1 MKTTSVA
8 RIFFLAQTMHS
19 YVLALTQFPDQK
31 ILRYEHGVDY
41 TTVSSWDD
49 ADQFC
54 RAKGQMLTT
63 RNQIC
68 PGGVGGAPIGGN
80 FVGDNWIAVIDD
92 LEVVVQVG
100 SFYHSCEGHI
110 ENNKRLGSEIGKN
123 DWGKDGNKKSYY
135 NNHVYCFDDTTP
147 NPTPVPTLSV
157 ADAAGDGCQNHVK
170 FSSNFVSSSGE
181 ACDTCSFCDG
191 SSLSAVFDPDSQG
204 ACIDCAGIDNS
215 CVEIQIMT
223 TFDNE
228 WEMKFISLSSSHAGS
243 EYDPETI
250 IIEGSNDDDVWDQL
264 LHKTL
269 VFNDRKEAVDFLTDD
284 SDKKYKNYKMTF
296 KMKESA
302 SKMHIGHYAI
312 ISSYTKTC
320 TSNIFED
327 VTGKYVMPYKIQ
339 T

>member
-1 MKTTSVA
+1 MQTTSVA

-31 ILRYEHGVDY
+31 MSRYEHGVDY
-41 TTVSSWDD
+41 TTVSTWDD

-54 RAKGQMLTT
+54 RNKGLMLPT

-68 PGGVGGAPIGGN
+68 PDGVGKAPIGGN
-80 FVGDNWIAVIDD
+80 FEGDNWVSVIDD
-92 LEVVVQVG
+92 LEVSVQVG
-100 SFYHSCEGHI
+100 SVYLSCEGHREVNI
-110 ENNKRLGSEIGKN
+110 RRHDN
-123 DWGKDGNKKSYY
+123 DVGRNSWGKEPYH
-135 NNHVYCFDDTTP
+135 NNQVYCVGDTT
-147 NPTPVPTLSV
+147 PTPVPTLSV

-181 ACDTCSFCDG
+181 VCDTCSFCDG
-191 SSLSAVFDPDSQG
+191 SRLSAVFDPDSQG
-204 ACIDCAGIDNS
+204 ACIDCAGTDNS

-228 WEMKFISLSSSHAGS
+228 WAMEFISLSSSHAGS

-264 LHKTL
+264 LQKTL
-269 VFNDRKEAVDFLTDD
+269 VFNDRKEAVDFLIDD
-284 SDKKYKNYKMTF
+284 SDKKHKHYKMTF
-296 KMKESA
+296 RMKESA

-327 VTGKYVMPYKIQ
+327 VTGISVMPYKIQ